1 MYAIFQ
7 SGGRQ
12 HRAEP
17 GTVIKLEKL
26 PGEVGGEVSLD
37 QVILLA
43 DEDQVRVGQ
52 PVLEDVSIRGR
63 IVEQGRHRKI
73 IIFKH
78 KRRKDYRKKQGH
90 RQYYT
95 AVLIQG
101 IEKELT
107 ESPQA
112 ASVDPRHGRT
122 SHTSGGMIHG
132 T

>member
-26 PGEVGGEVSLD
+26 PGEVGGEISLD

-112 ASVDPRHGRT
+112 ALSTPVT
-122 SHTSGGMIHG
+122 AAQATQVEE
-132 T
+132 